1 MDVVLDHVCKV
12 RDVLLDQVCMD
23 VVLDQVQGLKQKKIL
38 SLNFFVCVGG
48 GGVSC
53 PVAWTHSQGQKN
65 KQTNKHLEMNDCRLW

>member
-48 GGVSC
+48 GRVPWHGHIRRVKK
-53 PVAWTHSQGQKN
+53 TN
-65 KQTNKHLEMNDCRLW
+65 KQTFRNE